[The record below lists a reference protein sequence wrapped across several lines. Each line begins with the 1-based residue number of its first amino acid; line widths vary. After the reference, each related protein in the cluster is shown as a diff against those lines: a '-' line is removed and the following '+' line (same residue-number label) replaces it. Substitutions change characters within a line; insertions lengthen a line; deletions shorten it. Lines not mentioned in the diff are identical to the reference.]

1 VSNRVILWAVVLLLV
16 AVGREAAGQF
26 STDARTVGMG
36 GLHLSRGSGLDR
48 YNPAYRGMP
57 ERSSAPGSREAKV
70 TIPIPLG
77 LIDFFKEHPIGDF
90 GNDPLFDPKNP
101 SFNPLT
107 TLDVIL
113 RPPLFLEVKKIK
125 PVENNWEFTIGKNE
139 LIVDLGATQRAI
151 PADAIGIASTGR
163 LMDVGFGFKGARV
176 GVMGWMRYEVNVEA
190 GDTLLAFLKEAAPA
204 QPNTRYNLLG
214 DVTAQSGVSPY
225 LGWAGRIAGQE
236 DRGLFVG
243 ATLRYY
249 MGFAYGTSQID
260 GGFIT
265 GDTIFSSATPVA
277 PDLTANTSYSRWGN
291 SLGTGIGGD
300 LGFVMVSGPLE
311 LGIGFTDI
319 GATLTW
325 KETRI
330 ERTVYDTA
338 ADAFATTL
346 ISPQAE
352 TKSKLP
358 LGYLANVTYTVGD
371 VAFGANVQTV
381 GKRTSLH
388 VGAEKRL
395 GPMALR
401 GGVARD
407 QRKKLQFG
415 FGGGVRFGPVGL
427 DVGFWT
433 HSTALSDQRGIT
445 MATSLS
451 IY

>member
-1 VSNRVILWAVVLLLV
+1 VSHRFALLAVALLS
-16 AVGREAAGQF
+16 VGTRGAAAQF

-57 ERSSAPGSREAKV
+57 DRVYTSGYKEAKI

-77 LIDFFKEHPIGDF
+77 LIDFFKEHPPGNF

-101 SFNPLT
+101 SFNPLH

-113 RPPLFLEVKKIK
+113 RPPLFLEVKKIE

-163 LMDVGFGFKGARV
+163 LADVGYGFKGVRI
-176 GVMGWMRYEVNVEA
+176 GVTGWMRYEVNVEA
-190 GDTLLAFLKEAAPA
+190 GDTLLAFLKEAMPA
-204 QPNTRYNLLG
+204 QSNTRYNLLG
-214 DVTAQSGVSPY
+214 DVTAQSGISPY
-225 LGWAGRIAGQE
+225 LGWAGRIVGQE
-236 DRGLFVG
+236 DRGLFFG

-249 MGFAYGTSQID
+249 MGFAYGTSAVD
-260 GGFIT
+260 AGFT
-265 GDTIFSSATPVA
+265 TADTIFSSANPVA
-277 PDLTANTSYSRWGN
+277 PDLTANTAYSKWGN

-300 LGFVMVSGPLE
+300 VGFVLVSGPLE
-311 LGIGFTDI
+311 LGIGLTDI
-319 GATLTW
+319 AAEMTW

-330 ERTVYDTA
+330 ERTVYDTVT
-338 ADAFATTL
+338 DAFQTTL
-346 ISPQAE
+346 INPQAE

-381 GKRTSLH
+381 GHRTSLH
-388 VGAEKRL
+388 VGAEKRF

-415 FGGGVRFGPVGL
+415 FGGGVRFGPLGL

-433 HSTALSDQRGIT
+433 HGTALSDQRGIT

>member
-1 VSNRVILWAVVLLLV
+1 MSNRVTFWTVTLLFV
-16 AVGREAAGQF
+16 AMGRDAAGQF

-57 ERSSAPGSREAKV
+57 PRSSAPGSREAKL

-90 GNDPLFDPKNP
+90 GSDPLFDPKNP
-101 SFNPLT
+101 SFNPLQ

-113 RPPLFLEVKKIK
+113 RPPLFLEVKKIE

-163 LMDVGFGFKGARV
+163 LMDLGAGFKGVRV
-176 GVMGWMRYEVNVEA
+176 GVTGWMRYEVNVEA
-190 GDTLLAFLKEAAPA
+190 GDTLLAFLKEAMPA
-204 QPNTRYNLLG
+204 QSNTRYNMLG
-214 DVTAQSGVSPY
+214 DVTAQSGISPY
-225 LGWAGRIAGQE
+225 LGWAGRIAGEE
-236 DRGLFVG
+236 DRGIFVG
-243 ATLRYY
+243 GTLRYY
-249 MGFAYGTSQID
+249 MGAAYGTSAID
-260 GGFIT
+260 AGFT
-265 GDTIFSSATPVA
+265 TADTIFSSANPVA

-291 SLGTGIGGD
+291 NMGTGIGGD
-300 LGFVMVSGPLE
+300 VGFVLVSGPLE
-311 LGIGFTDI
+311 LGVGFTDI
-319 GATLTW
+319 GATMTW
-325 KETRI
+325 KETRV

-338 ADAFATTL
+338 TDAFATTL
-346 ISPQAE
+346 VNAQTE
-352 TKSKLP
+352 TKTKLP
-358 LGYLANVTYTVGD
+358 MGHLLNVTYTVGD

-381 GKRTSLH
+381 GRRSSLH
-388 VGAEKRL
+388 VGAEKRF

-401 GGVARD
+401 GGIARD
-407 QRKKLQFG
+407 QRKNLQFG

-433 HSTALSDQRGIT
+433 HGTALSDQRGIT
-445 MATSLS
+445 MATSMS